1 MIRYEMMNK
10 PPLAHRPIRSYVRR
24 EGRITVAQCRALS
37 EYWGQYG
44 IELGYGPLDLAAE
57 FGRDAR
63 RVLEIGFGDGEPL
76 ARTAAATPESDYLG
90 IEVHRPGIG
99 HLLLRAHALGLSN
112 LRVINGDAV
121 EVVTVALADASFD
134 RIQVYFP
141 DPWPKA
147 RHQKRRLIQAEF
159 VDVLAN
165 KLKDLGRLYL
175 ATDCEDYAMQMSR
188 VLEASGRMTNAA
200 NGGGFALP
208 SSMRPETKFEA
219 RGRRLGHGV
228 WDLIYQRIA

>member
-1 MIRYEMMNK
+1 MIRYEMTNK
-10 PPLAHRPIRSYVRR
+10 PLLGHRPIRSYVRR
-24 EGRITVAQCRALS
+24 EGRITVAQRRALS
-37 EYWGQYG
+37 EHWGQYG
-44 IELGYGPLDLAAE
+44 IELVNGPLDLAAE

-121 EVVTVALADASFD
+121 EVVTVALADASLD

-175 ATDCEDYAMQMSR
+175 ATDCEDYAMQMLR
-188 VLEASGRMTNAA
+188 VLKASGRMTDAA
-200 NGGGFALP
+200 NGGGFASP
-208 SSMRPETKFEA
+208 SSVRPETKFEA
-219 RGRRLGHGV
+219 RGRRKGHDV
-228 WDLIYQRIA
+228 WDLVYQKAG